1 VPTPKRRAK
10 GAPSGPGA
18 KAGKKVSETIRLK
31 ADDGF
36 ELSAYV
42 AKPSGTP
49 KGGFVVIQEIFGV
62 NGHIRRITDGFA
74 RDGFLAIAP
83 ALFDRIEPGI
93 ELGYSPQDI
102 ERGLQLKSKSATENA
117 LQDIEAARTAVA
129 NAGSVGVIGYC
140 WGGVLAWL
148 SATRLQGFSAAVSYY
163 GGGIGSVAEEQ
174 PNCPVL
180 MHFGER
186 DHAIPLADV
195 NKVRAAHQQG
205 VEIHVYPSGHGFNCD
220 ERESYDP
227 DSARVARERTL
238 RFLDAHLSPKS
249 P

>member
-31 ADDGF
+31 ASDGF

-140 WGGVLAWL
+140 WGGSSL
-148 SATRLQGFSAAVSYY
+148 
-163 GGGIGSVAEEQ
+163 GS
-174 PNCPVL
+174 
-180 MHFGER
+180 R
-186 DHAIPLADV
+186 
-195 NKVRAAHQQG
+195 R
-205 VEIHVYPSGHGFNCD
+205 HVYRASRRRCRTTAGG
-220 ERESYDP
+220 
-227 DSARVARERTL
+227 SARLPRSSRTARC
-238 RFLDAHLSPKS
+238 
-249 P
+249 